1 MLMYGTAKVADM
13 IISSKRVNTVYFNI
27 SSLAERYASIRLAL
41 LPPNSLGAN
50 TEYDYDI
57 KYMQWIFG
65 NNSVFMQFMNIM
77 SALYNGAD
85 VFLIVTDE
93 NWSNITV
100 ESLLKLI
107 QQRYGINAVLIN
119 TMEDLQYAED
129 SIFEPYGIINLD
141 QDLERYQ
148 CIMASIGGIQSGEG

>member
-13 IISSKRVNTVYFNI
+13 IIKVKSDTVYFNI
-27 SSLAERYASIRLAL
+27 SSLAERWSSVRLQL
-41 LPPNSLGAN
+41 IPPNSLGAN
-50 TEYDYDI
+50 SEYDYDV

-65 NNSVFMQFMNIM
+65 NDPIFLQFMNIM
-77 SALYNGAD
+77 NALYNGYD

-93 NWSNITV
+93 NWSDITV

-107 QQRYGINAVLIN
+107 QQRYGINAILIN
-119 TMEDLQYAED
+119 TIEDLQCAED
-129 SIFEPYGIINLD
+129 SIFEPYGIVNLD

-148 CIMASIGGIQSGEG
+148 YIVALMGGIKSGEG

>member
-1 MLMYGTAKVADM
+1 MLMYGTAKAADM
-13 IISSKRVNTVYFNI
+13 LYNMTRPNIVYFNI
-27 SSLAERYASIRLAL
+27 SSLAERWSAVRLQL

-50 TEYDYDI
+50 SEYDFDV

-65 NNSVFMQFMNIM
+65 SNPVFMQFMNIM
-77 SALYNGAD
+77 VSLYNGMD

-93 NWSNITV
+93 GWSDMTV

-119 TMEDLQYAED
+119 TLEDLQCAED
-129 SIFEPYGIINLD
+129 SIFEPYGILNLD
-141 QDLERYQ
+141 QDMERYQ
-148 CIMASIGGIQSGEG
+148 YIMAEIGGIKGGEG